1 MPMRSILFISLFF
14 FTAVTYSHAQN
25 TANDS
30 LLSNKIHGYEIHL
43 KQPAKEIRLLMYE
56 RNFLPVHGK
65 LSDDHKSIIM
75 DDYQVGSKV
84 HVRVIYEDGT
94 ADEFVR
100 SPCYIDPVIEAL

>member
-1 MPMRSILFISLFF
+1 MLIRLNLFILLFLF
-14 FTAVTYSHAQN
+14 AATGDAFAQN
-25 TANDS
+25 AVKDS
-30 LLSNKIHGYEIHL
+30 VSYKKIQGYEIHL

-56 RNFLPVHGK
+56 KNFLPVHGR

-75 DDYQVGSKV
+75 TDYDQGSRV